1 MTNLVQK
8 LAAILAIG
16 LALQF
21 GGASPSLAASPAQ
34 RSFASPDEAAAALA
48 QAARADDQ
56 SALRAIFGPGHDA
69 LLSSGDRYADREQL
83 HRFIVAYDEKRVL
96 VTQATGR
103 VVLEVGPEEWPLPI
117 PIVERDGRW
126 LFDTQ
131 AGAEEMIDRRIGRN
145 ELATIR
151 VLLTYVEAQK
161 EFFADTAKQTG
172 KGYYAQ
178 RLISRPGKQDGLYWP
193 ASGSAE
199 ESPFGPLV
207 AQAMEEGY
215 PGQVSGAKR
224 IPYQGYYYRILTAQ
238 GPSAP
243 GGALDYMQSDRMT
256 RGYALLAWP
265 ATYGASGI
273 MTFQVNQDG
282 IVFQK
287 DLGPDTAHQADG
299 IARFDPDLTWARV
312 TPTAQ

>member
-1 MTNLVQK
+1 MTNLLQK
-8 LAAILAIG
+8 LAAVLAIG
-16 LALQF
+16 IALQF
-21 GGASPSLAASPAQ
+21 GGVAASLAAASAQ
-34 RSFASPDEAAAALA
+34 RSFASPDEAASALA
-48 QAARADDQ
+48 KAARADDQ

-83 HRFIVAYDEKRVL
+83 HRFTVAYDEKRIL
-96 VTQATGR
+96 VTQAPGH
-103 VVLEVGPEEWPLPI
+103 VVLEVGVEGWPLPI

-126 LFDTQ
+126 LFDTK
-131 AGAEEMIDRRIGRN
+131 AGAEEMINRRIGRN

-161 EFFADTAKQTG
+161 EFFAHTKQQTG
-172 KGYYAQ
+172 TGQYAQ
-178 RLISRPGKQDGLYWP
+178 RLISQPGKQDGLYWP
-193 ASGSAE
+193 ASGNAE

-207 AQAMEEGY
+207 AQAMDEGY
-215 PGQVSGAKR
+215 PGNISGGKR

-238 GPSAP
+238 GPNAP
-243 GGALDYMQSDRMT
+243 GGALDYLQSGRMT

-265 ATYGASGI
+265 ASYGASGV

-287 DLGPDTAHQADG
+287 DLGPDTAHQVNA
-299 IARFDPDLTWARV
+299 IARFNPDLTWARV
-312 TPTAQ
+312 TPTGQ